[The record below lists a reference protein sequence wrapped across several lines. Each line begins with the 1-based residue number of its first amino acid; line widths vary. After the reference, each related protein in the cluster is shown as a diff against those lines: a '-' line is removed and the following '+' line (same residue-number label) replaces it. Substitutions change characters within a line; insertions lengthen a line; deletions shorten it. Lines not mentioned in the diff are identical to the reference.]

1 MIELTN
7 IVFVS
12 EMVRLNSG
20 GSSMKRNSGGAV
32 FWVIFLLV
40 IAGAGYYFYPDIL
53 DGIEYVKSYVAG
65 KNISFLSKT
74 IREASL
80 INGVKN
86 GTINEA
92 ESLEQI
98 TDRSN
103 LGDYSIFYKESFFK
117 RGDFKCYVVY
127 GKAANLKAVRK
138 LTPNAYSVEWVNLR
152 KELKDYKVVSSE
164 KGAFAPEDSVI
175 YYTFDFRIY

>member
-1 MIELTN
+1 M
-7 IVFVS
+7 
-12 EMVRLNSG
+12 RR
-20 GSSMKRNSGGAV
+20 KSGGAV
-32 FWVIFLLV
+32 FWIVFLLLLAV
-40 IAGAGYYFYPDIL
+40 AGYYFYPDIL

-74 IREASL
+74 VREASL

-86 GTINEA
+86 GIINEA
-92 ESLEQI
+92 ETIEQI

-103 LGDYSIFYKESFFK
+103 LGDYSIFYKESTFK

-127 GKAANLKAVRK
+127 GKEANLKAVRK
-138 LTPNAYSVEWVNLR
+138 LTPGAYSIEWATLR
-152 KELKDYKVVSSE
+152 KQLKGYKAISSE
-164 KGAFAPEDSVI
+164 KKAFVPDDTVV